1 MLFGKKSSV
10 KKFARGLVVVS
21 ICLQSH
27 TSCLVLKIFH
37 LIEEQSIED
46 TGGGGPMQVSDFLT
60 LIAVVLIWLALLL
73 CWPIWGVYWTL
84 IVALVALYAV
94 IRANEG

>member
-1 MLFGKKSSV
+1 M
-10 KKFARGLVVVS
+10 
-21 ICLQSH
+21 
-27 TSCLVLKIFH
+27 T
-37 LIEEQSIED
+37 
-46 TGGGGPMQVSDFLT
+46 VSDFLL

-84 IVALVALYAV
+84 VVALVALYAV